1 MSHGLTVNVAWWAE
15 RGSQGAVPSVPRT
28 VFFVSDSTG
37 ITAETLGNALLAD
50 FPSARLE
57 RHTVPFFS
65 SNATA
70 DAVVARL
77 RRAAAAGYAPIVFA
91 TVKDPDIRS
100 VSRRR
105 PRSSSTSSLGIS
117 HLWRLSWG
125 ATAETRADR
134 YHGLGDLEQ
143 YFRRMRAVE
152 EVAN

>member
-1 MSHGLTVNVAWWAE
+1 MSHGLTFNVVWWAE
-15 RGSQGAVPSVPRT
+15 RGSQGAAPSVPRT

-77 RRAAAAGYAPIVFA
+77 RRAAAAGYAPIVL
-91 TVKDPDIRS
+91 
-100 VSRRR
+100 
-105 PRSSSTSSLGIS
+105 PR
-117 HLWRLSWG
+117 
-125 ATAETRADR
+125 
-134 YHGLGDLEQ
+134 
-143 YFRRMRAVE
+143 
-152 EVAN
+152 